1 MGLEE
6 QPSGQPPGG
15 NAAVQEEPKGLGQ
28 GVPPYADA
36 LAALHR
42 AFHAE
47 LAAAVGELPLRRD
60 ARVLDSPCGDGFYSG
75 CLAGR
80 LGPGGEVV
88 AADANGDYLARARA
102 TLPRAAGGARVE
114 FLLADAYHL
123 PLAEGSFDL
132 AWCAQSM
139 VSLDPAPALREL
151 RRVARPGGHVAVMEN
166 DDFHHVL
173 LPWPVELELAIQRAF
188 VLSCRRRFGDSW
200 ALYRGRRLAR
210 TLRAADLVPWRRT
223 THAVDRQAPLT
234 PADRDF
240 FAQFFGYLRE
250 LALPHLDRDEARAFA
265 ALTEPGSAHYFLDQ
279 PDFEA
284 TYLFTVAVGRKPS

>member
-1 MGLEE
+1 
-6 QPSGQPPGG
+6 
-15 NAAVQEEPKGLGQ
+15 VQEEPKGLGQ

-36 LAALHR
+36 LAALHN

-47 LAAAVGELPLRRD
+47 LCAAVGELPLRRD

-75 CLAGR
+75 CLAEQ
-80 LGPGGEVV
+80 LGPGGAVV

-102 TLPRAAGGARVE
+102 TLPQAAGGARVE

-151 RRVARPGGHVAVMEN
+151 RRVVRPGGHVAVMEN
-166 DDFHHVL
+166 DDFHRVL

-188 VLSCRRRFGDSW
+188 VQSCRGRYGDSW

-210 TLRAADLVPWRRT
+210 TLCAADLVPWRRT
-223 THAVDRQAPLT
+223 THAIDRQAPLT
-234 PADRDF
+234 AADRDF
-240 FAQFFGYLRE
+240 FMQFFGYLRE
-250 LALPHLDRDEARAFA
+250 LALPHLSRDEARSLA
-265 ALTEPGSAHYFLDQ
+265 ALTESGSAQYFLDQ

-284 TYLFTVAVGRKPS
+284 TYLFTVAIGRKPS